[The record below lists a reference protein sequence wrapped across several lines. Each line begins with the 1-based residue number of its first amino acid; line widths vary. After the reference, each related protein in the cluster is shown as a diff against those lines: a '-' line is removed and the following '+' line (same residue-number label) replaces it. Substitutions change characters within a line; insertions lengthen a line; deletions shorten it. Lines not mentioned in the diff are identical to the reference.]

1 MHLDENNPSYIY
13 HMSGKQL
20 ETIKKHKDLGVL
32 VDLELK
38 FHHHSCNV
46 TNKASQVLGI
56 IKKSFHYLDSYTF
69 PFLCKS
75 LVRPHLEYAKGPSY
89 VTDCNNVESV

>member
-1 MHLDENNPSYIY
+1 
-13 HMSGKQL
+13 MSGKQL

-38 FHHHSCNV
+38 FQHHSCNI

-56 IKKSFHYLDSYTF
+56 VKKSLTVIRFPYYTN
-69 PFLCKS
+69 LW
-75 LVRPHLEYAKGPSY
+75 HIN
-89 VTDCNNVESV
+89 T